1 MADIA
6 LQLAADFIRAQ
17 GWCCVRIAPEA
28 AASVVT
34 IGGMGAR
41 GKAGSRVWLPHKQQA
56 EKIIEA
62 LVHQQR
68 EAIQPRSIRVVLL
81 IKADV
86 NMVRDTVETVASTLG
101 FQVVGDDAIEGQI
114 KLVSERIR
122 AAMSRMKRDGTIKRL
137 HCEYREARASGATL
151 AKYDDWFT
159 ARMRP
164 ALMGEPNA
172 KARAG

>member
-1 MADIA
+1 
-6 LQLAADFIRAQ
+6 
-17 GWCCVRIAPEA
+17 
-28 AASVVT
+28 
-34 IGGMGAR
+34 
-41 GKAGSRVWLPHKQQA
+41 
-56 EKIIEA
+56 
-62 LVHQQR
+62 
-68 EAIQPRSIRVVLL
+68 
-81 IKADV
+81 
-86 NMVRDTVETVASTLG
+86 MVRDTVENVASTLG

-164 ALMGEPNA
+164 ALMGQPNA